1 MTSINNNN
9 NMNTTT
15 AASAAVA
22 KTLTK
27 PKRPLSAYNLFYRF
41 KRQKI
46 LEAHASGNDSKE
58 AIIAIL
64 SSLPGLEDYSPSSL
78 VSTLSPGQ
86 VSELSKQEIRSA
98 LLPNLSPNDTRKRT
112 HRKSHGAM
120 SFLEMNKVMVA
131 SWKSVDEETRSV
143 FEELAEVCYQML
155 SVCCAYDMCI
165 SYCNGSHRYL
175 FFSSSITD
183 WPTYVSQACRR
194 IRGGVLHPH
203 LFYDSGC

>member
-1 MTSINNNN
+1 MMTSSINNNNN

-15 AASAAVA
+15 ASADA

-78 VSTLSPGQ
+78 VSTLTPAQ

-143 FEELAEVCYQML
+143 FEELAEVC
-155 SVCCAYDMCI
+155 DI
-165 SYCNGSHRYL
+165 
-175 FFSSSITD
+175 
-183 WPTYVSQACRR
+183 
-194 IRGGVLHPH
+194 VLLCVHMI
-203 LFYDSGC
+203 

>member
-1 MTSINNNN
+1 MTSINNSNN

-15 AASAAVA
+15 AASAAGA

-78 VSTLSPGQ
+78 VSTLSPAQ

-131 SWKSVDEETRSV
+131 SWKSVDEDTRSV
-143 FEELAEVCYQML
+143 FEELAEVCIL
-155 SVCCAYDMCI
+155 LFWICIWDMHMI
-165 SYCNGSHRYL
+165 
-175 FFSSSITD
+175 
-183 WPTYVSQACRR
+183 
-194 IRGGVLHPH
+194 
-203 LFYDSGC
+203 